1 MKAALMSLLAAL
13 ALVLGG
19 VRAAQ
24 EPGAQPDARDDTEQQ
39 HRILARFDLRL
50 MPSLNDVS
58 GIPTEGKDLIVV
70 AAVNNVLHF
79 RIFDGEGDRVVDA
92 DENGLM
98 DQVRQ
103 IEDLRRQL
111 ESLWPPHELTKSDKD
126 RVIAAVAS
134 IVKHTILARVM
145 AKKLRY
151 AHQLMTSLVTED
163 FARMA
168 IDAGELK
175 RLSDTTLMKIS
186 PKEEYVKY
194 AVEFSSVVEELG
206 RRAQAHDLNGATL
219 SYTHLTMNCVE
230 CHKYVRDKS
239 IFGRNR

>member
-13 ALVLGG
+13 VLVLGG

-24 EPGAQPDARDDTEQQ
+24 EPGAQPDAHDDTEQQ

-58 GIPTEGKDLIVV
+58 GIPTEGKNLIVV

-79 RIFDGEGDRVVDA
+79 RIFDGEGKRVVDA
-92 DENGLM
+92 DEKGM
-98 DQVRQ
+98 TDPDQVWQ
-103 IEDLRRQL
+103 IGDLRRQL
-111 ESLWPPHELTKSDKD
+111 ASLWPPHELTKSDKD

-151 AHQLMTSLVTED
+151 AHRLMTSLVTED

-175 RLSDTTLMKIS
+175 W
-186 PKEEYVKY
+186 
-194 AVEFSSVVEELG
+194 
-206 RRAQAHDLNGATL
+206 
-219 SYTHLTMNCVE
+219 
-230 CHKYVRDKS
+230 
-239 IFGRNR
+239 